1 MKYYVESG
9 NLKTIVDCNDSFL
22 ACVKA
27 VIRAIDKC
35 RNDLGILEL
44 ADEFFVS
51 EKGFLSTREPFSVEI
66 HMEKIYNTEILLD
79 YIQGMPP

>member
-9 NLKTIVDCNDSFL
+9 DIKTIVDCDNSFE

-27 VIRAIDKC
+27 FIRGIHKC
-35 RNDLGILEL
+35 KNDLGELEL
-44 ADEFFVS
+44 ANEFFVS

-66 HMEKIYNTEILLD
+66 PMEKIYNTEILLD

>member
-9 NLKTIVDCNDSFL
+9 DIKTIVDCDDSFE

-27 VIRAIDKC
+27 FIREIHKC
-35 RNDLGILEL
+35 KNDLGTLEL

-66 HMEKIYNTEILLD
+66 PMEKIYDTEILLNH
-79 YIQGMPP
+79 IGFMPP